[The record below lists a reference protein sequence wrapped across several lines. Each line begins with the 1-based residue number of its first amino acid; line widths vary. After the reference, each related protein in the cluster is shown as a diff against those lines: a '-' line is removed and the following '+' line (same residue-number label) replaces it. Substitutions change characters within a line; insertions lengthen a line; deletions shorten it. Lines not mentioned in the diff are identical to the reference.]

1 MKKKVLSFLLAL
13 CLLVSVLPA
22 TAFAAREEERLT
34 KLTASAAFGKP
45 EASVADPNAV
55 THTIRLK
62 SGANGFAELLD
73 GTKAAAGSAFY
84 FLADP
89 DDGYMAE
96 IFLDGTETGL
106 VTYLGL
112 NIYGFIMPDNDVSID
127 IRYVATR
134 GEKHKVELV
143 AGKGGTSSLYSY
155 SATESE
161 SVFLSVLP
169 DDQSLFRPNEDVMVS
184 AGTLNYIFMDDE
196 TGEHMYELYMPDEN
210 VTVYVSHRGSVPLRI
225 NPIFNQGKE
234 SCTVN
239 IEPKNPRFGDK
250 VEVNIRVGYNFSLER
265 VFASNPVIDQWSDM
279 RYSSCTMK
287 FTMPPYDVNLQVT
300 LERNS
305 YTLATEVET
314 CLGGSFILD
323 GYYLPREYNERPC
336 APGRTVTITCMPDEG
351 YRLARITGVKN
362 LVDMGN
368 NKYSFIMPEED
379 VHLRML
385 FLRKKNPFLDV
396 NETQFFYTP
405 VLWAV
410 GEGITAG
417 ISATQF
423 GPNQPC
429 NRAQVVTFL
438 WRYAGCPEPT
448 VRTCPFTDVQKGSW
462 YEKAVLWAVE
472 EGITAGISATA
483 FGPEEICNRAQVV
496 TFLWRFRGQP
506 QPGLTEHPFTDVQK
520 GGWYEKAVLW
530 AVEKGITAG
539 ATATTFNPDGKCQRG
554 QVVTFLYRTEAP
566 PPPEPEPFNPVLGEM
581 NIRTSPGTVIYLGET
596 LQLEYVYT
604 SDRSVLTWESY
615 DTSILTIDNNG
626 KVTGVGVGET
636 RVAAYHGDTMV
647 GRLRLV
653 VEEWVEETEPPKP
666 PAERISVSNVTGPY
680 FEGVP
685 GVVGNSMTFAARAIG
700 YDEEGDV
707 VTQPVTVTSSNP
719 EVAPLGLV
727 TINGISRYRIG
738 FKSLGVST
746 ITVTSEDG
754 NVSECFT
761 VIVYDSYETP
771 IGRRLTPE
779 QFVACVNGIMVENGA
794 RINTTMG
801 WRLVVLKPDQLT
813 GDNARR
819 SAQSWVREF
828 WPNGIRGMGLA
839 YQGIDE
845 DGNYIFYIHR

>member
-22 TAFAAREEERLT
+22 TAFAVREEERLT

-62 SGANGFAELLD
+62 SGANGYAELLD

-134 GEKHKVELV
+134 GKKRKVELV

-155 SATESE
+155 TATESE

-169 DDQSLFRPNEDVMVS
+169 DDQSLFRPDEDVMVT

-196 TGEHMYELYMPDEN
+196 TGEHMYELYMPDQN
-210 VTVYVSHRGSVPLRI
+210 VTVYVSHRGSVPLRV
-225 NPIFNQGKE
+225 NPVFNQGKE

-250 VEVNIRVGYNFSLER
+250 VEVNIEVGNSFTLDR
-265 VFASNPVIDQWSDM
+265 VFALNPVINERIYDFT
-279 RYSSCTMK
+279 RSCNMT
-287 FTMPPYDVNLQVT
+287 FIMPPYDVDLKVT
-300 LERNS
+300 LERFG
-305 YTLATEVET
+305 YGLTAAVENR
-314 CLGGSFILD
+314 LGGKLLVD
-323 GYYLPREYNERPC
+323 GDSLPEDYVTIPKV
-336 APGRTVTITCMPDEG
+336 GSTVTLTCIPAEG
-351 YRLARITGVKN
+351 YRVARITGVKN
-362 LVDMGN
+362 LTAKGN
-368 NKYSFIMPEED
+368 DEYTFTMPEED
-379 VHLRML
+379 INIRVL
-385 FLRKKNPFLDV
+385 FLRKENPFLDV
-396 NETQFFYTP
+396 IETQFFYTP

-483 FGPEEICNRAQVV
+483 FGPDQICNRAQVV

-520 GGWYEKAVLW
+520 GSWYEKAILW
-530 AVEKGITAG
+530 AVEKDITAG
-539 ATATTFNPDGKCQRG
+539 ATATTFNPNGKCQRG
-554 QVVTFLYRTEAP
+554 QVVTFLYRTENGKEPSPIP
-566 PPPEPEPFNPVLGEM
+566 PVGKLT
-581 NIRTSPGTVIYLGET
+581 IHTAIDTVVYLGEEY
-596 LQLEYVYT
+596 QLDYT
-604 SDRSVLTWESY
+604 YTGDKSMLNFKSDNPSVLTVDDS
-615 DTSILTIDNNG
+615 G
-626 KVTGVGVGET
+626 KVTGVSVGHA
-636 RVAAYHGDTMV
+636 RVLVFYGDSQI
-647 GRLRLV
+647 GRVRLV

-666 PAERISVSNVTGPY
+666 PAEWISVSNVTGPY

-719 EVAPLGLV
+719 EVAPVRLV
-727 TINGISRYRIG
+727 KIEGISRYRIS
-738 FKSLGVST
+738 FKSLGVTT

-754 NVSECFT
+754 NVSEDFT

-779 QFVACVNGIMVENGA
+779 QFVTCVNGIMEENA
-794 RINTTMG
+794 AKIATDMG

-813 GDNARR
+813 GDLAR
-819 SAQSWVREF
+819 SCAEGWVSEF
-828 WPNGIRGMGLA
+828 WGIDRRYMGLA
-839 YQGIDE
+839 YQGVNE
-845 DGNYIFYIHR
+845 DGNHVFYIHR